1 MISLLGVFVIAT
13 IFFFLI
19 VAFISYLFK
28 FEIKKTFKYSFSFF
42 FGIPLIVVLLI
53 YLLKSPL
60 QQGKITPLVDLG
72 ILLNFFIPPEDLYIP
87 LASTE
92 LIAETKIYNLKFK
105 NIYVGNHAIVI
116 SSPRQEK
123 LDFSAKS
130 EISLSVKIFENSKI
144 ISDKQSEST
153 VSQFFGREE
162 YGFFYI
168 TYDVPDDLPVS
179 KELSAVIN
187 ISGDLDS
194 FLEKR
199 GTGYLRVKKFSDE

>member
-1 MISLLGVFVIAT
+1 MISLLGVFIIAT

-28 FEIKKTFKYSFSFF
+28 FKIKKTLTYSISLFL
-42 FGIPLIVVLLI
+42 GIPVLVVFLI

-60 QQGKITPLVDLG
+60 QQGEIPPLNDLG
-72 ILLNFFIPPEDLYIP
+72 ILLNFFVPPEDLYTP

-92 LIAETKIYNLKFK
+92 LIAGTRKYNLKFTNK
-105 NIYVGNHAIVI
+105 YVGNHGVVI

-123 LDFSAKS
+123 YDFSAKS
-130 EISLSVKIFENSKI
+130 EVSLSVKIFENSKI

-153 VSQFFGREE
+153 LSQFFGRVE
-162 YGFFYI
+162 YGFFFI
-168 TYDVPDDLPVS
+168 TYHVPDDLPVG

-187 ISGDLDS
+187 ISGDLES
-194 FLEKR
+194 FLKKR